1 MVPPKAVSSP
11 VHRKKTEAEGRLVEK
26 INQTLIW
33 FLSWQ
38 VSYFYKNHLL
48 CYPPVSRKVWR
59 QVIFEQF
66 YRWGNGDAERI
77 RDSVKSHIMELIE
90 VCVSPNRIALLAMC
104 SEPTHTECA
113 LAEFSLLSWEHLSVK
128 SSNPERAGRGR
139 TGWRA
144 TSPWPPGLL
153 SPTAEVALFGG
164 DALVF
169 SLRVRVRD
177 FLCPGNWKDG
187 KRRNR
192 MSSKLRKASHFLF
205 KYCNLWLIFPPSKLH

>member
-104 SEPTHTECA
+104 SEPTHTECT

-153 SPTAEVALFGG
+153 SPTAEVALWGRC
-164 DALVF
+164 
-169 SLRVRVRD
+169 SC
-177 FLCPGNWKDG
+177 FLSTFPCPGLSLSWKLEGRKKKKSDVFQT
-187 KRRNR
+187 KE
-192 MSSKLRKASHFLF
+192 SKSFSF
-205 KYCNLWLIFPPSKLH
+205 